1 MKEIFVSFLS
11 IETLF
16 FSIEKIFV
24 CFSLFFPPKTKMK
37 TILLVGLASFAA
49 SENFLYGRYQS
60 SRPTKFA
67 IFFIS
72 LSVRPKRAKTSTT
85 CWVCSLS
92 WGHHFFRRIKKSPL
106 RGVFFESSRLSISLP
121 HCSSPENTG
130 CARKKNP
137 V

>member
-1 MKEIFVSFLS
+1 MKEIFVSFFRKKN
-11 IETLF
+11 F
-16 FSIEKIFV
+16 FFDRKIFV
-24 CFSLFFPPKTKMK
+24 CFSSFSPKTKMK
-37 TILLVGLASFAA
+37 TNLLVGLASFAA
-49 SENFLYGRYQS
+49 SENFLS
-60 SRPTKFA
+60 LWKVPKFLTHQ
-67 IFFIS
+67 ICHFLIS

-106 RGVFFESSRLSISLP
+106 RGVFFASSRLSISLP

-130 CARKKNP
+130 CSRKKNP